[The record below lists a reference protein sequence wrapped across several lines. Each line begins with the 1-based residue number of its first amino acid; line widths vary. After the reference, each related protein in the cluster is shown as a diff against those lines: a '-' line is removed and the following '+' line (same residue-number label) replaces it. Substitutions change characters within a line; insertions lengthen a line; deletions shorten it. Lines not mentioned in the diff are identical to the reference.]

1 MTQNKTTQILKLTPV
16 TKRKSKPA
24 MAAKQSNPIVDQRLD
39 RIEAKIDKLA
49 EAIVSIARAEEKLV
63 SLENDKKFLMERMIK
78 MEERV
83 NLVEKKT
90 DDNSSAI
97 SIIQRITWIAISTA
111 VAAAAGAYIHFGK

>member
-1 MTQNKTTQILKLTPV
+1 
-16 TKRKSKPA
+16 
-24 MAAKQSNPIVDQRLD
+24 MAAKPSPIVDQRLD

-78 MEERV
+78 MEEKVTIIER
-83 NLVEKKT
+83 KT
-90 DDNSSAI
+90 DDNTSAI

>member
-1 MTQNKTTQILKLTPV
+1 
-16 TKRKSKPA
+16 
-24 MAAKQSNPIVDQRLD
+24 MASKQSNPVVDIQRLD
-39 RIEAKIDKLA
+39 RIETKIDKLA

-83 NLVEKKT
+83 VSIEKKT
-90 DDNSSAI
+90 DENTSAI

-111 VAAAAGAYIHFGK
+111 VAASAGAYIHFGK

>member
-1 MTQNKTTQILKLTPV
+1 
-16 TKRKSKPA
+16 
-24 MAAKQSNPIVDQRLD
+24 MAAAKPSPVVDQRLD

-78 MEERV
+78 LEEKV
-83 NLVEKKT
+83 NDVEKKT
-90 DDNSSAI
+90 DENTSAI

>member
-1 MTQNKTTQILKLTPV
+1 
-16 TKRKSKPA
+16 

-83 NLVEKKT
+83 NVVEKKT

>member
-1 MTQNKTTQILKLTPV
+1 M
-16 TKRKSKPA
+16 
-24 MAAKQSNPIVDQRLD
+24 AKQTTNPIVDQRLD
-39 RIEAKIDKLA
+39 RIETKIDKLA

-63 SLENDKKFLMERMIK
+63 SLENDKKFLMEKMIK

-83 NLVEKKT
+83 ISVEKKT
-90 DDNSSAI
+90 DENTSAI

>member
-1 MTQNKTTQILKLTPV
+1 MTQNKTTQILKLTQV
-16 TKRKSKPA
+16 TKPKSKPA
-24 MAAKQSNPIVDQRLD
+24 MAAKQSNSVADQRLD

>member
-1 MTQNKTTQILKLTPV
+1 
-16 TKRKSKPA
+16 
-24 MAAKQSNPIVDQRLD
+24 MAAKQSTPVVDQRLD

-78 MEERV
+78 IEEKV
-83 NLVEKKT
+83 NGIERKT
-90 DDNSSAI
+90 DENSSAI

>member
-1 MTQNKTTQILKLTPV
+1 
-16 TKRKSKPA
+16 
-24 MAAKQSNPIVDQRLD
+24 MAAKQSTNPVVDQRLD
-39 RIEAKIDKLA
+39 RIESKIDKLA

-63 SLENDKKFLMERMIK
+63 SLENDKKFLMEKMIK

-83 NLVEKKT
+83 INVEKKT
-90 DDNSSAI
+90 DENASAI

>member
-1 MTQNKTTQILKLTPV
+1 
-16 TKRKSKPA
+16 

-83 NLVEKKT
+83 NVVEKKT
-90 DDNSSAI
+90 DDNTSAI

>member
-1 MTQNKTTQILKLTPV
+1 
-16 TKRKSKPA
+16 
-24 MAAKQSNPIVDQRLD
+24 MAAKPSPVVDQRLD

-78 MEERV
+78 MEEKVTVIER
-83 NLVEKKT
+83 KT
-90 DDNSSAI
+90 DDNTSAI